1 MTAAQMLVK
10 VKESMR
16 IRHTAL
22 DDTLTDDINAGALE
36 LKRSGVSVY
45 DQSGQIRDDELIVN
59 AIRFFVMAAEDYNG
73 KAEQYTQAFERL
85 RNALSLSA
93 GYRAENDDEG

>member
-1 MTAAQMLVK
+1 MTTAQMLVK
-10 VKESMR
+10 IKDSMR
-16 IRHTAL
+16 ISHSAL

-36 LKRSGVSVY
+36 LKRSGVSVF
-45 DQSGQIRDDELIVN
+45 DQGLIRDDELIVN

-85 RNALSLSA
+85 RNALSLSD
-93 GYRAENDDEG
+93 GYRAESNDEG